1 MADESIDPYKRDE
14 KGRLL
19 PGHPGGPGRP
29 KGKTIKE
36 MVREY
41 LENNPASM
49 EEFVKHFV
57 EKNRDLAWQMMEG
70 RPAQA
75 TDITSGGET
84 LPPVL
89 VKFID
94 ATTPNNR
101 DTTGI
106 QETV

>member
-1 MADESIDPYKRDE
+1 MEDVPE
-14 KGRLL
+14 KQEDIRNPNGTFK
-19 PGHPGGPGRP
+19 PGISGNPIGRP

-41 LENNPASM
+41 LETNPDSM

-57 EKNRDLAWQMMEG
+57 EKNRDLAWQMLEG

-84 LPPVL
+84 LPPIL

-94 ATTPNNR
+94 GTTESNR
-101 DTTGI
+101 DTTG
-106 QETV
+106 V